1 MYRKMGII
9 FILLFV
15 VILSGCVTRL
25 GDFTLISTKNVD
37 LSKGAS
43 FQRAQSRAKGED
55 IVSIIIFIPTG
66 TPNMKTA
73 IDKAIESVPGAIGLL
88 DAVLSQKIWYIPYI
102 FGRSGYVVEGTP
114 LIDPALKLSV
124 KLPSNYIFSKLDKK
138 GNLIE
143 TKYLSK
149 AEFEATKKKLG
160 V

>member
-1 MYRKMGII
+1 VNRKTGIV
-9 FILLFV
+9 FVLLFV

-43 FQRAQSRAKGED
+43 FQRGQSRVKGED
-55 IVSIIIFIPTG
+55 VATIIIFIPTG
-66 TPNMKTA
+66 VPNMKTA
-73 IDKAIESVPGAIGLL
+73 IDKAIESVPGGIALL
-88 DAVLSQKIWYIPYI
+88 DAVLSQKAWWFI
-102 FGRSGYVVEGTP
+102 FGQSGYVVEGTP
-114 LIDPALKLSV
+114 LIDPALKLST

-138 GNLIE
+138 GNLVE